1 MARVIHHPHLQTTMH
16 LSTSDLDWFKIF
28 AAYNETG
35 VTKPEFYTHHLPG
48 LLPHKAKRPTAT
60 KFYSH
65 FELMEQLTQ
74 NGNLRPA
81 PPQVQST
88 EVVRVATFS
97 PEALQSVPDLPP
109 SFTEE
114 SEDVLSRQVQM
125 TLPNGTR
132 LVFESSNPEQFA
144 LALMQSHAEV
154 QR

>member
-1 MARVIHHPHLQTTMH
+1 
-16 LSTSDLDWFKIF
+16 
-28 AAYNETG
+28 
-35 VTKPEFYTHHLPG
+35 
-48 LLPHKAKRPTAT
+48 
-60 KFYSH
+60 
-65 FELMEQLTQ
+65 MEQLTQ

-81 PPQVQST
+81 PPQFQST

-114 SEDVLSRQVQM
+114 SEDVLSRQVRM

-132 LVFESSNPEQFA
+132 LVFESANPEQFA
-144 LALMQSHAEV
+144 LALMRSHAEA